1 MKNKNSGFTLIE
13 LSLVC
18 VVLAVMIAVAMPVF
32 SRGYRDSEL
41 RTTAADLAWTMRYG
55 YGAAL
60 FEGTRLKLVFDRN
73 EGSYRLEKEN
83 DPVRQKGTFI
93 PLESSLLKKKTFPLG
108 IKLSSLSSAEL
119 IFNPSGTGDGL
130 RLSLQD
136 AKGKGYELT
145 YSGWNGQVKIDET

>member
-18 VVLAVMIAVAMPVF
+18 VVLAVMIAVAMPSF
-32 SRGYRDSEL
+32 SKVYRASEL
-41 RTTAADLAWTMRYG
+41 RTTAAELTWTMRYG

-60 FEGTRLKLVFDRN
+60 SAGTRLKLVFDQA

-83 DPVRQKGTFI
+83 DPVHQKGIFI
-93 PLESSLLKKKTFPLG
+93 PLESSLLKKKVFPSG

-119 IFNPSGTGDGL
+119 VFNPSGMGADL
-130 RLSLQD
+130 QLSLQN
-136 AKGKGYELT
+136 AAGNSYALT
-145 YSGWNGQVKIDET
+145 YSGWNGQVKIDEI

>member
-18 VVLAVMIAVAMPVF
+18 VVVAVMIALAMPVF
-32 SRGYRDSEL
+32 SKVYRDSEL

-60 FEGTRLKLVFDRN
+60 SEGTRLKLVFDRN

-93 PLESSLLKKKTFPLG
+93 PLETSLLKKKVLPLG

-119 IFNPSGTGDGL
+119 VFNPSGTGDGL

-136 AKGKGYELT
+136 AKGKGYDLT
-145 YSGWNGQVKIDET
+145 YSGWNGQVKIDEI